1 MTIRLAFNATAL
13 LYPLTGIGQ
22 YARSLMSH
30 IGRDPAFKVHYF
42 YNGYWSERLLQSPPA
57 GINRVRKLFKKVV
70 PRPYHVSRFVNE
82 ALFSRGVKDFGA
94 DLYHEP
100 NFLPF
105 RFSGPT
111 VVTVHDLSYLRY
123 PETHPRSRV
132 EIMESLLPKAIE
144 RASLILVDSEFVRRE
159 IMSEFGTPPGK
170 VVTTLL
176 GVSPDYRPMGSDETA
191 ATLVSF
197 GLQYRKYLLAV
208 GTLEPRKNLV
218 QAMRAYRLAAGKTS
232 ETYPLVVVG
241 MKGWLLTDIEREMEP
256 LVRSGCVRLLGYVP
270 AEVLPL
276 LYAGA
281 RALIYP
287 ALYEGFGLPP
297 LEAMASG
304 IPVITSSQSSL
315 PEIVGDAGVQVHPH
329 DLDGLAEA
337 IRGLI
342 EDDAEW
348 NRRSVLGLERAR
360 MFSWERCAAATM
372 DAYRRVFSAAGPT
385 AAILDRQ

>member
-1 MTIRLAFNATAL
+1 
-13 LYPLTGIGQ
+13 
-22 YARSLMSH
+22 
-30 IGRDPAFKVHYF
+30 
-42 YNGYWSERLLQSPPA
+42 
-57 GINRVRKLFKKVV
+57 
-70 PRPYHVSRFVNE
+70 
-82 ALFSRGVKDFGA
+82 
-94 DLYHEP
+94 
-100 NFLPF
+100 
-105 RFSGPT
+105 
-111 VVTVHDLSYLRY
+111 
-123 PETHPRSRV
+123 
-132 EIMESLLPKAIE
+132 
-144 RASLILVDSEFVRRE
+144 
-159 IMSEFGTPPGK
+159 
-170 VVTTLL
+170 
-176 GVSPDYRPMGSDETA
+176 
-191 ATLVSF
+191 
-197 GLQYRKYLLAV
+197 
-208 GTLEPRKNLV
+208 
-218 QAMRAYRLAAGKTS
+218 
-232 ETYPLVVVG
+232 
-241 MKGWLLTDIEREMEP
+241 MEP
-256 LVRSGCVRLLGYVP
+256 LVRSGRVRLLGYVP

-337 IRGLI
+337 IRGLV

-385 AAILDRQ
+385 AAILDRR